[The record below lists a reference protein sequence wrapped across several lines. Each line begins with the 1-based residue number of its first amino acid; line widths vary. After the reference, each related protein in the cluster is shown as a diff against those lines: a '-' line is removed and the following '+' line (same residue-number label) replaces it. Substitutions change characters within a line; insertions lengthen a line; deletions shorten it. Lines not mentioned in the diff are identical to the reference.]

1 MRYFCTLFDRNYTI
15 RGLALYESLARHCE
29 DFTLYVLCLDRP
41 TFDVLAALGL
51 KSIELVSIEDLES
64 RDGELRQAR
73 HDRSLVEFYF
83 TCKPVLLNY
92 LFDQNPQAR
101 RISYLDSDLYFYSD
115 PGVMEEELA
124 GCSVAL
130 SPHRFSARH
139 TALKTRGEFNA
150 GWLSVGAEDEG
161 RRFVQWWRVRCL
173 EWCRLV
179 VEETRFGDQK
189 YLDQVPLLFPN
200 TRIVSNP
207 GANLAPWNIGDV
219 PVEVSG
225 KGVEIAGR
233 PLIFFHFHG
242 ARRMLFNL
250 YDSGLYDYGVKL
262 TPAIRNGIYR
272 PYLAE
277 LAACERQ
284 IQALPSPVRSSLV
297 GDRSLAK
304 VGTLPRQLALAA
316 RALVRKTAVLAMART

>member
-1 MRYFCTLFDRNYTI
+1 MHCFCTLFDRNYIT
-15 RGLALYESLARHCE
+15 RGLALYGSLARYCE
-29 DFTLYVLCLDRP
+29 DFTLYVLCLDQP

-51 KSIELVSIEDLES
+51 KSMELVSIEDLEG
-64 RDGELRQAR
+64 RNREFRQAR
-73 HDRSLVEFYF
+73 YDRSPVEFYL

-92 LFDQNPQAR
+92 LFDRNPKAG

-115 PGVMEEELA
+115 PGVMLEEL
-124 GCSVAL
+124 GDCSVAL
-130 SPHRFSARH
+130 TPHRFSARH
-139 TALKTRGEFNA
+139 IALKVRGEFNA

-207 GANLAPWNIGDV
+207 GVNLAPWNIGDV
-219 PVEVSG
+219 PVEMSG

-242 ARRMLFNL
+242 TRRLLFNL
-250 YDSGLYDYGVKL
+250 HDSGLYEYGVKL

-297 GDRSLAK
+297 GDRAPAK

-316 RALVRKTAVLAMART
+316 RAVVRKTAVLAVA